1 MAAPYAFAVP
11 VDEEFVLNYCT
22 KYLARGAKFFTD
34 NQSPNAQSLTV
45 IAENWR
51 FPLVMPALT
60 AGGSGGE
67 VNEITFVWF
76 APASTATENVT
87 VTGSFAPFFQS
98 FPLQPV
104 LFETRNIGIYACTL
118 VAPIGQSYH
127 YRFRKDGVD
136 IPDPINPQRKTLDN
150 GKEWSVFFTD
160 YFNSSEEFE
169 EWEVNIIRRLANQII
184 PFRTGE
190 AQNFIDR
197 FYLSLAK
204 PDKLAIPIYRLDES
218 VGEVNYITN
227 ILVREERHHLAD
239 YKICI
244 HIIDQLLR
252 LRNPFVDS
260 WLVSEELIIDLYNE
274 MATGNVPGWDYN
286 RYNDPKYFLGVLRR
300 HVITGA
306 FSHPRHGGN
315 IGGAGW
321 SYLEERYAVK
331 NDQAQISGTLF
342 NWQLA
347 MEAPLGVNA
356 DYKG

>member
-11 VDEEFVLNYCT
+11 VDEEFVLNHCT
-22 KYLARGAKFFTD
+22 RHLARGPRLFTED
-34 NQSPNAQSLTV
+34 IPSDALSLSV

-51 FPLVMPALT
+51 FPLVAPALSANGVT
-60 AGGSGGE
+60 GD
-67 VNEITFVWF
+67 VNEVTFVWF
-76 APASTATENVT
+76 APGATSENISVS
-87 VTGSFAPFFQS
+87 GSFAPFYQR
-98 FPLQPV
+98 FPLTPV
-104 LFETRNIGIYACTL
+104 LFEGQNIGIYACTL
-118 VAPIGQSYH
+118 QAPVGQSYY
-127 YRFRKDGVD
+127 YRFRRDGID
-136 IPDPINPQRKTLDN
+136 FPDPVNPQRKTGDN

-169 EWEVNIIRRLANQII
+169 EWEVNILNRLAGQIL
-184 PFRTGE
+184 PFRSGE

-204 PDKLAIPIYRLDES
+204 PDKLAMPIYRLDES

-227 ILVREERHHLAD
+227 ILVREERHHLQD

-244 HIIDQLLR
+244 HLIDQLLR
-252 LRNPFVDS
+252 SRNPFVDS
-260 WLVSEELIIDLYNE
+260 WQVSEELIIDLYNE
-274 MATGNVPGWDYN
+274 MATGNVSGWDYN
-286 RYNDPKYFLGVLRR
+286 RYNDPKYFLGVFRR

-321 SYLEERYAVK
+321 SYLEERYALK
-331 NDQAQISGTLF
+331 NEQAQVSGTLF

-347 MEAPLGVNA
+347 MEQPLGKNA